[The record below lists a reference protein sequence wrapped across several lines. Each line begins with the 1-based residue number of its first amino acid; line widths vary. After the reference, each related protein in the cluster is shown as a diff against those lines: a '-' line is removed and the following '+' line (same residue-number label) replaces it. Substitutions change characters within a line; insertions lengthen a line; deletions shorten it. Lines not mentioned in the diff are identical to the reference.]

1 MVWFCH
7 DVIYGKAKHVV
18 ELGADWNIFS
28 WVVNRIYFNLD
39 HTQHSL
45 QPEISMSFIV
55 GAETERTLLSASLG
69 PTEALRNRVL

>member
-28 WVVNRIYFNLD
+28 WVVCLRTINIFFEILLD
-39 HTQHSL
+39 ENELHS
-45 QPEISMSFIV
+45 SK
-55 GAETERTLLSASLG
+55 
-69 PTEALRNRVL
+69 